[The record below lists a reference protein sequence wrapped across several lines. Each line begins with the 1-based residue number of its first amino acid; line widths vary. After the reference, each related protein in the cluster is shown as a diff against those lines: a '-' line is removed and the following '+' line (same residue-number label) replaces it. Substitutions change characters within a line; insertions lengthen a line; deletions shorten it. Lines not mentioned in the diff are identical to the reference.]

1 MPARMRHRWMRSS
14 HCCNFPALR
23 GVHCHGQGAPREH
36 RTEAPSSCYD
46 EKSETFGRRS
56 DAMDDITYTKGIYTA
71 TASIRDIGQDTWQG
85 VVTLARDE
93 GDESVDQETTLY
105 EVDAT
110 SSTPEEALEEAK
122 ALAHRILGEIE
133 L

>member
-1 MPARMRHRWMRSS
+1 MED
-14 HCCNFPALR
+14 L
-23 GVHCHGQGAPREH
+23 
-36 RTEAPSSCYD
+36 
-46 EKSETFGRRS
+46 
-56 DAMDDITYTKGIYTA
+56 TYTKGIYTA
-71 TASIRDIGQDTWQG
+71 TASVRELEQDTWQG

-93 GDESVDQETTLY
+93 GEARQDQETTVY
-105 EVDAT
+105 EVEAT

>member
-1 MPARMRHRWMRSS
+1 
-14 HCCNFPALR
+14 
-23 GVHCHGQGAPREH
+23 
-36 RTEAPSSCYD
+36 
-46 EKSETFGRRS
+46 
-56 DAMDDITYTKGIYTA
+56 MDDITYTKGIYTA
-71 TASIRDIGQDTWQG
+71 TASTREVKSDTWQG
-85 VVTLARDE
+85 VVTLSRDE
-93 GDESVDQETTLY
+93 GDESDQENTVY